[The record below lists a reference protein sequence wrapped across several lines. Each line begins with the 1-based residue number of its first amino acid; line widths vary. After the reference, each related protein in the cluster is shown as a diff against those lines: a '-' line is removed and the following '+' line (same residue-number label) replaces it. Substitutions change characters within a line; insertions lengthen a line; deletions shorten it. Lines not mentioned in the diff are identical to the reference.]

1 MDPNESHHAQQ
12 QGPPSVD
19 GRGASSMAGASGA
32 GGSAVAA
39 AAAAEAA
46 AAAYLHQQYA
56 QGPSHHLAPGYA
68 AAMMDHHHHH
78 MKDAY
83 YHHHQHGRHYD
94 PYAMHHG
101 HGGPYHAPHPPPPV
115 SSLGS
120 MNPMHPQH
128 SYHHHHHGHQN
139 PYGHSYHNQAASSYP
154 PPQAPASMHH
164 HPGHHHSSLL
174 QPTTAPGSASSMG
187 QYGGG
192 QHQSYAGA
200 YGQAAG
206 AAADQSGSAGG
217 PHYASHSGIGNGN
230 AVPGGA
236 GGASVHHYNPSTAGG
251 GFRDDKDMIIGAD
264 MTGDPSS
271 ASMATVTT
279 PTAASTSAP
288 GASTG
293 STGGSSGKR
302 KIEILDNIL
311 IKKSKHTPDG
321 GSALGGV
328 GGGITVPGG
337 IPNNAFCPQP
347 SDQVMGVDAGKSSF
361 QISNL
366 LDDKSSKPP
375 QPGSGAKNPMPVTA
389 NEKKTSSGGRGSKA
403 GRKTTS
409 SNEGGAGGGN
419 SSKSSSKGGAT
430 KNDPSGQQTSGG
442 DGEHPGSE
450 QKEQQGQ
457 QMDFDISEKLKEMG
471 EISVKPVSKTDANA
485 KARSD
490 LECNEEISLEI
501 TKKDA
506 AMRKVTN
513 LRKNIKE
520 VMDDNQLDAST
531 LAAQR
536 QELERLARVQEQQ
549 RIIREVQRQLA
560 LERQTNKTEQKVMQ
574 FLQGHAS
581 ILKPQQPSTSGTVPA
596 TSTGSS
602 AAMGAGVGSSGA
614 ATATSPSTVG
624 TATPTTPVR
633 LGYVKNPFETRGRP
647 PKNRQVSMLAS
658 SSSSSSSATTS
669 STITPTA
676 NLTPSVSIAPV
687 KAASAT
693 MSAAAST
700 SSLSSLSSS
709 SSSASVIPVRTF
721 EEMVDSDGD
730 ELEPEDEEEEEDSE
744 GEVIALPEKK
754 EIVTID
760 SSSDDDD
767 CIVLSDD
774 DEEEPEDESDDDP
787 QNSGLHV
794 NDAYNVPDEQGRVV
808 INVGH
813 ADGEEDIFLAP
824 QIARIIK
831 PHQIGG
837 VRFLFDNII
846 ESIERYDSS
855 TGFGCI
861 LAHSMGLG
869 KTLQLVCFC
878 DIFLRHTSSKTVLV
892 IMPINTLQN
901 WLNEFNTWL
910 PEDATN
916 SPLRN
921 HGEVRPR
928 NFRIFILN
936 DSHKTLKSRAKVV
949 LEWAKNGGVLLIGYE
964 MYRLLSQK
972 KMTKKKKKKKKG
984 GVLVE
989 VEEEEKES
997 TEEQRSMFD
1006 DIHEAL
1012 VKPGP
1017 DLVVCDEGHRI
1028 KNSHASISVAL
1039 KQIKSKRRIVLTGY
1053 PLQNNLLE
1061 YWCMVDFVRPNY
1073 LGTKT
1078 EFSNMFERPIQ
1089 NGQCID
1095 STPQDI
1101 KLMRYRAHVLHSLL
1115 LGFVQRRSH
1124 SVLQTSLPQKEE
1136 YVLQIRMTE
1145 FQRKLYT
1152 VFMNE
1157 VVRTKAVPNP
1167 LKAFAVCCKIWNHP
1181 DVLYN
1186 FLKQSERDLDL
1197 ELEESE
1203 PPAGKAP
1210 LAGDP
1215 ANASAV
1221 AGTAAGGGAVAME
1234 VDGSPTTAV
1243 PGLPNKP
1250 GPGRKSGAAAIPK
1263 PPKPLALKKDGT
1275 PRKPRT
1281 PKKLLNNKSQAVGK
1295 DGRIVPAAT
1304 ISPSNVTSA
1313 KDVNAMD
1320 TSQPLQTSYP
1330 KVDTGHP
1337 SYGIDRNG
1345 IKPEGPMPY
1354 PPSHYHQSNESYS
1367 QSYPGAGGS
1376 YQGGSGF
1383 HSAGFNQGAMMGQDA
1398 NYGSYGA
1405 AGTHYGTSGAPGDP
1419 YGGGMYGGGYY
1430 RNDYSGSSYHPQN
1443 AYDQGYNSYSANAAN
1458 ANMGTAAGYPNNG
1471 ASAVGTPDAPT
1482 STQANYWSGSQSN
1495 GSGGNNGNGV
1505 YGYNQQQQPT
1515 PAVAN
1520 SGNEASGNLS
1530 SYPPYSGGYGDTNGN
1545 PSTLPVTV
1553 SGSNGTDMYN
1563 YTQPEGKPQQE
1574 QQQQQQQQQQ
1584 YDGFTAAE
1592 EAQSNKWEDGS
1603 AISCGTAPGAAPA
1616 PSNAAEVID
1625 SNASEPQRQ
1634 QNSDETVTAPPT
1646 RDLTATAGTDSS
1658 TVPTASETKDASG
1671 VGALESSSNFP
1682 HDAATVTQE
1691 QANAQYANQ
1700 PSLEDLNDPVKPDLS
1715 SCDKSSD
1722 EMVAMDTKENNR
1734 DSKLEEELE
1743 SSISSGAADEVKPE
1757 IKQECD
1763 KAESDIKQEADKMD
1777 EGVTTAGV
1785 DTNGTVKCEVKSEKD
1800 GAKDSSVV
1808 VNGDA
1813 KMDSAPQSKESQP
1826 TPPTTQDSATENV
1839 ADVDVKQEV
1848 KKEGSEQEEDVMK
1861 REKDD
1866 SSVKEEIEK
1875 KDDEEIT
1882 DAEKDKS
1889 IVTTADTDKSAEA
1902 SKDVK
1907 ETITIEEV
1915 KDTHKTQEDAKL
1927 VEPIVEEE
1935 KDSKDGIIKIE
1946 DDAAESKPATELS
1959 AKEEKTIEDKDVKEG
1974 AASSAVVPVANSSVG
1989 TAAVGTKE
1997 TKGKDSKDEIPY
2009 EWAFEL
2015 MKGYIPDLLETSP
2028 KMEIFFC
2035 ILEESIRLGDR
2046 LLVFSQSLLTL
2057 NLIERFLQRNKIPGT
2072 ESNWS
2077 RNISYF
2083 RLDGSTVAQEREK
2096 LINEFNSNPNVHLFL
2111 VSTRA
2116 GSLGINLVGAN
2127 RVVVFDASWN
2137 PCHDTQAVCRVYRYG
2152 QKKPCF
2158 VYRLVMDN
2166 CLEKKIYDRQIN
2178 KQGMSD
2184 RIVDECNPDAHLS
2197 MKEITSLC
2205 YDDGEDGE
2213 IKDFSQ
2219 DKDKFIDI
2227 VMQHLLELHSKKLT
2241 KAPFAHESL
2250 LIDRKEKKLSSAEKR
2265 QAQRGY
2271 ELEKQAATKPTYSYT
2286 SMGTTYRAIRTSD
2299 GSIIHRPV
2307 ASVRPMQ
2314 AGDANKNNVAGARP
2328 TRWIPA
2334 EVWQRQG
2341 MTAQEMTLP
2350 IDVVIPTSSAD
2361 KSNIVLKAGQK
2372 VMVLK
2377 SPKGIYMQLESGKII
2392 AIRTA
2397 FKVGQSKDAT
2407 TTKGGNVV
2415 TTTPSTTTTA
2425 GRRTNLTFS
2434 STKSSSTLLLPKNGS
2449 GGASDFSEGN
2459 SLSIASNSD
2468 DDEKSDSSLVPL
2480 TIHDD
2485 GDSEKETMSVDDY
2498 PDKPTVKKDDVEH
2511 IVNDKTDTTSS
2522 TGSMSCGGSSSGTT
2536 TSTAALHAGLGVPS
2550 FKNASN
2556 PKISATVGV
2565 NQSSSSG
2572 EVAGDKFPVIQ
2583 SVHSLAT
2590 ETSLPNRGLI
2600 HSQVAAPTA
2609 TVTIDD
2615 DSPPMREK
2623 AIFKPNLV
2631 ERKAKVSQSALKN
2644 YRHKAGKAGLEMA
2657 AMGVAATTSVTHTPE
2672 TASLSTTIA
2681 SSTACTT
2688 NTVSATV
2695 ASPSVSELS
2704 SGGGNGGATAP
2715 ITGYASAAMNPHGST
2730 ASTKPYQPSLLLSS
2744 ESNKKPHTTNVAPQP
2759 SQPIGPTMDSYAHQ
2773 TDHAPTGFTHHQQHG
2788 ATAAHASSRLAQ
2800 KPGTAATA
2808 QSPSADTLGN
2818 ARMMC
2823 GDPAYGGPR
2832 QTPPSSLSGGKSGMH
2847 HPQQQH
2853 HHHAGHGSAGSSASG
2868 YVAPKQHSQHASW
2881 MPYSVGSSGSG
2892 SAGNFGQY
2900 ASPSAPGMP
2909 SSQHHHQQS
2918 HPGHGGY
2925 PPQHQSPIGHQQHRS
2940 PHHPLHHPSTVQGP
2954 PPPPPGP
2961 YESSLN
2967 FLEKTTSALI
2977 NNQNQSEFQ
2986 ASLSNITR
2994 SPTPTDGYVD
3004 YTPKPVPT
3012 AAGKKGAAKSKT
3024 PKQPKNDYGAAKKA
3038 LNKRNNPSPYTH
3050 ISSSSASSSPSAS
3063 PAVMNLPPGSASSVG
3078 GSYPLSYPGSSSN
3091 VAQTIPQAPSV
3102 AASIPPTP
3110 LPAANTSVAP
3120 NPAATGGYYDNYA
3133 QHPTSNHQTLST
3145 GYAPPSVVPGASHT
3159 HPLPPPTVS
3168 GYGDGSMP
3176 PASSYAGSSYTSTS
3190 NSTTATATVRSNYY
3204 QSGGDNATDPSV
3216 PPSASAAGLTGVP
3229 STNYAT
3235 ESHHS
3240 ASPPQASI
3248 PHYSQPQ
3255 ATTVPVS
3262 SAHASN
3268 RGSSRG
3274 STPSAQVHQPLQHPQ
3289 QQQHHQSNM
3298 HHMQH
3303 PQHQHMQQQH
3313 QQPHHHSH
3321 HQLPPSQQVPSI
3333 GQPEYAMQAA
3343 SAYSG
3348 PAVPQATTDNSH
3360 SSTAMYQQQ
3369 PSVHQ
3374 QSHHH
3379 HAQQHQ
3385 QPHHQAGTQAVPGTF
3400 IPYSSSQ
3407 STTAVSSYD
3416 AMSAAAS
3423 QNATTTTTTSSS
3435 STTNNGSAFHRPES
3449 AAPAGGSAVTGG
3461 STASVVP
3468 PVASYETP
3476 PTYIPDANAPSAAYH
3491 HQYHHHAPYQGA
3503 AQYHHQPQ
3511 GYYPPPPPPSSAYSY
3526 YSSQAPYSTA
3536 QPGPAMAPTDPQYHH
3551 SYPPAPPGQPGLS
3564 NSVGG
3569 SLSDATSGASGTGAS
3584 ATTASGYNYP
3594 PYPSQPGAGQ
3604 W

>member
-19 GRGASSMAGASGA
+19 GRGAASMAGASGA
-32 GGSAVAA
+32 GGSAAAA

-46 AAAYLHQQYA
+46 AAVYLHQQYA
-56 QGPSHHLAPGYA
+56 QGTSHHLAPGYA

-101 HGGPYHAPHPPPPV
+101 HGAPYHTPHPPPPV
-115 SSLGS
+115 STLGS

-154 PPQAPASMHH
+154 PPQAPAGMHH
-164 HPGHHHSSLL
+164 HPGHQHSSLL
-174 QPTTAPGSASSMG
+174 PPTAPGSASTMG

-192 QHQSYAGA
+192 HQPYAAA

-206 AAADQSGSAGG
+206 AASDQLGSAGG
-217 PHYASHSGIGNGN
+217 PHYASHSGIGNGTGV
-230 AVPGGA
+230 AA
-236 GGASVHHYNPSTAGG
+236 GGSAHHYNPSATG

-271 ASMATVTT
+271 ASLAITT
-279 PTAASTSAP
+279 PSAAPTSAS
-288 GASTG
+288 GASAG
-293 STGGSSGKR
+293 SAGGSSGKR

-321 GSALGGV
+321 AGSSLGA
-328 GGGITVPGG
+328 GGITVPGG
-337 IPNNAFCPQP
+337 IPNNAYCPQP
-347 SDQVMGVDAGKSSF
+347 SDQVMGVDGSKSSF

-366 LDDKSSKPP
+366 LDDKGSKPP
-375 QPGSGAKNPMPVTA
+375 QPGSASGVKNAMSMGAT
-389 NEKKTSSGGRGSKA
+389 EKKTSSGRGSKA
-403 GRKTTS
+403 SRKS
-409 SNEGGAGGGN
+409 ANEGGAGA
-419 SSKSSSKGGAT
+419 SKSSSGSKGGAA
-430 KNDPSGQQTSGG
+430 KNDASGQHSSGG
-442 DGEHPGSE
+442 DSEHQGQGSE

-596 TSTGSS
+596 TSSVSS
-602 AAMGAGVGSSGA
+602 AGMSSGIGGSTA
-614 ATATSPSTVG
+614 ATAASSSTA
-624 TATPTTPVR
+624 TTTPTTPVR

-658 SSSSSSSATTS
+658 SSASSSAATS
-669 STITPTA
+669 TSTIAPTA

-721 EEMVDSDGD
+721 EEMVDSDGE
-730 ELEPEDEEEEEDSE
+730 ELEPEEEEEDEDSE

-1210 LAGDP
+1210 IPGDP
-1215 ANASAV
+1215 ANGVPSTV
-1221 AGTAAGGGAVAME
+1221 AGTAAEGGPVAME
-1234 VDGSPTTAV
+1234 VDTSPTTAV
-1243 PGLPNKP
+1243 SGLPNKP
-1250 GPGRKSGAAAIPK
+1250 GPGRKSGASAIPK

-1320 TSQPLQTSYP
+1320 TSQPLQPSYP
-1330 KVDTGHP
+1330 KVETGHP

-1345 IKPEGPMPY
+1345 IKQEGPMSY
-1354 PPSHYHQSNESYS
+1354 PPPSQYHQSNDSYS
-1367 QSYPGAGGS
+1367 QPYPGPGGS

-1383 HSAGFNQGAMMGQDA
+1383 HGASYNQGAMMGQDA
-1398 NYGSYGA
+1398 NYGAYGA
-1405 AGTHYGTSGAPGDP
+1405 TGTHYATSGAPADP
-1419 YGGGMYGGGYY
+1419 YGGGMYGGNYY

-1458 ANMGTAAGYPNNG
+1458 ANVANAAGYSNNG
-1471 ASAVGTPDAPT
+1471 ASTVGTPGAPT
-1482 STQANYWSGSQSN
+1482 SAQSNYWNANQSN
-1495 GSGGNNGNGV
+1495 GSNNNGDGT
-1505 YGYNQQQQPT
+1505 YGYNQQQQQQQQQQPT
-1515 PAVAN
+1515 AAVAN
-1520 SGNEASGNLS
+1520 SGNEGGGNIS
-1530 SYPPYSGGYGDTNGN
+1530 SYPTYPGGYGDTNSN
-1545 PSTLPVTV
+1545 PSALPAAV

-1563 YTQPEGKPQQE
+1563 YTQPERQP
-1574 QQQQQQQQQQ
+1574 QQQQQQQQ
-1584 YDGFTAAE
+1584 YDNFATAG
-1592 EAQSNKWEDGS
+1592 EAQSNKWEDAS
-1603 AISCGTAPGAAPA
+1603 AIGAATAPGGTTA
-1616 PSNAAEVID
+1616 PSNAAEVTD
-1625 SNASEPQRQ
+1625 SNASEQRQ
-1634 QNSDETVTAPPT
+1634 QNCDEPKTAPPT
-1646 RDLTATAGTDSS
+1646 SELNATTVSDTAA
-1658 TVPTASETKDASG
+1658 VPTAPESKDASG

-1722 EMVAMDTKENNR
+1722 EMVAMDTKENNP
-1734 DSKLEEELE
+1734 DSKMEEELG
-1743 SSISSGAADEVKPE
+1743 SSISSGPAGELKPE
-1757 IKQECD
+1757 IKQECN
-1763 KAESDIKQEADKMD
+1763 KEESHIKQESDKLD
-1777 EGVTTAGV
+1777 EGQRAANE
-1785 DTNGTVKCEVKSEKD
+1785 DTNGTVKCEVKEEKD
-1800 GAKDSSVV
+1800 GAEDSSVV

-1813 KMDSAPQSKESQP
+1813 KMDNAPQSKESQQ
-1826 TPPTTQDSATENV
+1826 TPVATTQDSVPENA

-1848 KKEGSEQEEDVMK
+1848 KKEGSEQEDSVMK
-1861 REKDD
+1861 REIDD
-1866 SSVKEEIEK
+1866 SGIKEEIVK
-1875 KDDEEIT
+1875 KDVEEVV
-1882 DAEKDKS
+1882 DAEKDKTVMIS
-1889 IVTTADTDKSAEA
+1889 TDTDKCAED

-1907 ETITIEEV
+1907 DAISIEEV
-1915 KDTHKTQEDAKL
+1915 KDIDKTQEDAK
-1927 VEPIVEEE
+1927 IVESIPKEE
-1935 KDSKDGIIKIE
+1935 KESKDGIIKIE
-1946 DDAAESKPATELS
+1946 DDAPDAKPTALQPE
-1959 AKEEKTIEDKDVKEG
+1959 KEENNIEDKDVKEG
-1974 AASSAVVPVANSSVG
+1974 ASSAVVPVTNAS
-1989 TAAVGTKE
+1989 VGTKE

-2057 NLIERFLQRNKIPGT
+2057 NLIERFLQNNKIPGT
-2072 ESNWS
+2072 ESHWS

-2498 PDKPTVKKDDVEH
+2498 PDKPIMKKDDVEH

-2522 TGSMSCGGSSSGTT
+2522 TGSLSCGGSSSGTT
-2536 TSTAALHAGLGVPS
+2536 ASTAALPTGLGVAS
-2550 FKNASN
+2550 FKNASHQ
-2556 PKISATVGV
+2556 KMSATVGV
-2565 NQSSSSG
+2565 NQSG
-2572 EVAGDKFPVIQ
+2572 EATGDKFPVIQ

-2590 ETSLPNRGLI
+2590 ETSLPNRGLM
-2600 HSQVAAPTA
+2600 HNQVPAPTA

-2644 YRHKAGKAGLEMA
+2644 YRHKGGKAGLEMA
-2657 AMGVAATTSVTHTPE
+2657 TMNVATTSVSHTPE
-2672 TASLSTTIA
+2672 TASQSTTTA
-2681 SSTACTT
+2681 SSTTSTSTA
-2688 NTVSATV
+2688 VSATA
-2695 ASPSVSELS
+2695 ASPRVNELS
-2704 SGGGNGGATAP
+2704 SGGGGSGATGP
-2715 ITGYASAAMNPHGST
+2715 VTGYGSVTMNPHGST
-2730 ASTKPYQPSLLLSS
+2730 TATKPHQPSLLLSS
-2744 ESNKKPHTTNVAPQP
+2744 ESNKKPHTPNAAPQA
-2759 SQPIGPTMDSYAHQ
+2759 SQPIGPTMESYAHQ
-2773 TDHAPTGFTHHQQHG
+2773 TDHAGTGFAHHQQHS
-2788 ATAAHASSRLAQ
+2788 ATTAHASSRLAQ
-2800 KPGTAATA
+2800 KPVPAATS

-2818 ARMMC
+2818 THQTY
-2823 GDPAYGGPR
+2823 PAYGPP
-2832 QTPPSSLSGGKSGMH
+2832 QTPPSSLSGSKSAMH
-2847 HPQQQH
+2847 HQQQH
-2853 HHHAGHGSAGSSASG
+2853 HHHAVHGSAGSSG
-2868 YVAPKQHSQHASW
+2868 YAAPKQHSQHSAW
-2881 MPYSVGSSGSG
+2881 MPYSVGSSASG
-2892 SAGNFGQY
+2892 SAGNYGQY

-2909 SSQHHHQQS
+2909 PSQHHHQQH
-2918 HPGHGGY
+2918 HPGHSGY
-2925 PPQHQSPIGHQQHRS
+2925 PPQHQPPIGHQQHRS

-3012 AAGKKGAAKSKT
+3012 ATGKKGAAKSKT

-3063 PAVMNLPPGSASSVG
+3063 PAVMNLPPGSASSMG
-3078 GSYPLSYPGSSSN
+3078 GSYPLSYPGNSSN
-3091 VAQTIPQAPSV
+3091 VAPQPPS
-3102 AASIPPTP
+3102 AATSIPPTP
-3110 LPAANTSVAP
+3110 LSAANASVAP
-3120 NPAATGGYYDNYA
+3120 NPPTAGAYYDNYA
-3133 QHPTSNHQTLST
+3133 QHSTSNQQTLST
-3145 GYAPPSVVPGASHT
+3145 GYGPPSVAPGTSHT
-3159 HPLPPPTVS
+3159 HTLPPSTVS

-3176 PASSYAGSSYTSTS
+3176 PVSSYAGSSYTSTS

-3204 QSGGDNATDPSV
+3204 QPSGGGNATDPSV
-3216 PPSASAAGLTGVP
+3216 PPSASTAALTGVP

-3262 SAHASN
+3262 SAHTSS

-3274 STPSAQVHQPLQHPQ
+3274 STSSAQVHQPLQHQQQPPQQ

-3298 HHMQH
+3298 HHTQH
-3303 PQHQHMQQQH
+3303 QQHQHMQQQH

-3333 GQPEYAMQAA
+3333 GQLDYAMQAS
-3343 SAYSG
+3343 SAYSA
-3348 PAVPQATTDNSH
+3348 PAVPQATTDST
-3360 SSTAMYQQQ
+3360 SSAIMYQQH
-3369 PSVHQ
+3369 PPLHQ
-3374 QSHHH
+3374 QPHHH

-3385 QPHHQAGTQAVPGTF
+3385 QPHHQAGSAVPGTF

-3407 STTAVSSYD
+3407 STSAVASYD

-3423 QNATTTTTTSSS
+3423 QNATATTSTNS

-3449 AAPAGGSAVTGG
+3449 AAPTVAGG

-3468 PVASYETP
+3468 PVTSYETP

-3491 HQYHHHAPYQGA
+3491 HQYHHHTPYQGA

-3526 YSSQAPYSTA
+3526 YSSQGPYSTT

-3551 SYPPAPPGQPGLS
+3551 SYPPAPPGQPGPS
-3564 NSVGG
+3564 NTVGG
-3569 SLSDATSGASGTGAS
+3569 SLSDATGGASAAGAS

>member
-1 MDPNESHHAQQ
+1 
-12 QGPPSVD
+12 
-19 GRGASSMAGASGA
+19 
-32 GGSAVAA
+32 
-39 AAAAEAA
+39 
-46 AAAYLHQQYA
+46 
-56 QGPSHHLAPGYA
+56 
-68 AAMMDHHHHH
+68 
-78 MKDAY
+78 
-83 YHHHQHGRHYD
+83 
-94 PYAMHHG
+94 
-101 HGGPYHAPHPPPPV
+101 
-115 SSLGS
+115 
-120 MNPMHPQH
+120 
-128 SYHHHHHGHQN
+128 
-139 PYGHSYHNQAASSYP
+139 
-154 PPQAPASMHH
+154 
-164 HPGHHHSSLL
+164 
-174 QPTTAPGSASSMG
+174 
-187 QYGGG
+187 
-192 QHQSYAGA
+192 
-200 YGQAAG
+200 
-206 AAADQSGSAGG
+206 
-217 PHYASHSGIGNGN
+217 
-230 AVPGGA
+230 
-236 GGASVHHYNPSTAGG
+236 
-251 GFRDDKDMIIGAD
+251 
-264 MTGDPSS
+264 
-271 ASMATVTT
+271 
-279 PTAASTSAP
+279 
-288 GASTG
+288 
-293 STGGSSGKR
+293 
-302 KIEILDNIL
+302 
-311 IKKSKHTPDG
+311 
-321 GSALGGV
+321 
-328 GGGITVPGG
+328 
-337 IPNNAFCPQP
+337 
-347 SDQVMGVDAGKSSF
+347 
-361 QISNL
+361 
-366 LDDKSSKPP
+366 
-375 QPGSGAKNPMPVTA
+375 
-389 NEKKTSSGGRGSKA
+389 
-403 GRKTTS
+403 
-409 SNEGGAGGGN
+409 
-419 SSKSSSKGGAT
+419 
-430 KNDPSGQQTSGG
+430 
-442 DGEHPGSE
+442 
-450 QKEQQGQ
+450 
-457 QMDFDISEKLKEMG
+457 MDFDISEKLKEMG

-485 KARSD
+485 KARSE

-596 TSTGSS
+596 SSTGGSTG
-602 AAMGAGVGSSGA
+602 MGSGVGGSAA
-614 ATATSPSTVG
+614 ATAASSSSATTT
-624 TATPTTPVR
+624 TATTPVR

-658 SSSSSSSATTS
+658 SLASSSSATSS

-687 KAASAT
+687 KASSAT

-721 EEMVDSDGD
+721 EEMVDSDGE
-730 ELEPEDEEEEEDSE
+730 ELEPEDEEEDEDSE

-813 ADGEEDIFLAP
+813 ADGEQDIFLAP

-1186 FLKQSERDLDL
+1186 FLKQSEGDLDL

-1203 PPAGKAP
+1203 PPTGKAP
-1210 LAGDP
+1210 IPGDP
-1215 ANASAV
+1215 ANGV
-1221 AGTAAGGGAVAME
+1221 APTAAAAAAAVGGGLVAME
-1234 VDGSPTTAV
+1234 VDAASATT
-1243 PGLPNKP
+1243 GTMISNKP
-1250 GPGRKSGAAAIPK
+1250 GPGRKSGPPAIPK

-1313 KDVNAMD
+1313 KDAMD
-1320 TSQPLQTSYP
+1320 TSQPLQPSYP

-1345 IKPEGPMPY
+1345 IKQEGPMPY
-1354 PPSHYHQSNESYS
+1354 PPSQYHQSNDSYS
-1367 QSYPGAGGS
+1367 QPYPGPGGS
-1376 YQGGSGF
+1376 YQGGSSF
-1383 HSAGFNQGAMMGQDA
+1383 HGAGYSQGAMMGQDTH
-1398 NYGSYGA
+1398 YGSYGPT
-1405 AGTHYGTSGAPGDP
+1405 GTHYGTSGAPTDP
-1419 YGGGMYGGGYY
+1419 YGGGMYGGNYY
-1430 RNDYSGSSYHPQN
+1430 RNDYSGSSYHPPN

-1458 ANMGTAAGYPNNG
+1458 ANMGTAGGYSSNG
-1471 ASAVGTPDAPT
+1471 VNAVGTTGAAT
-1482 STQANYWSGSQSN
+1482 STQANYWSGNQSN
-1495 GSGGNNGNGV
+1495 GSNNNSA
-1505 YGYNQQQQPT
+1505 YDYNQQQQPT
-1515 PAVAN
+1515 TATVAN
-1520 SGNEASGNLS
+1520 SGNEAAGNIS
-1530 SYPPYSGGYGDTNGN
+1530 SYPTYPGGYGDTNGN
-1545 PSTLPVTV
+1545 PTSLPAAVPA
-1553 SGSNGTDMYN
+1553 SNGADMYN
-1563 YTQPEGKPQQE
+1563 YTQPER
-1574 QQQQQQQQQQ
+1574 QQQQQQQQ
-1584 YDGFTAAE
+1584 YNSFTATG
-1592 EAQSNKWEDGS
+1592 EAQPKWEATEGS
-1603 AISCGTAPGAAPA
+1603 TVPSDTAGG
-1616 PSNAAEVID
+1616 ID
-1625 SNASEPQRQ
+1625 SNANEPQKQ
-1634 QNSDETVTAPPT
+1634 QNSDKTVTAPMT
-1646 RDLTATAGTDSS
+1646 GDLTGTTASDTT
-1658 TVPTASETKDASG
+1658 TVPTSPERKDASG
-1671 VGALESSSNFP
+1671 VGALASSSNFP

-1715 SCDKSSD
+1715 SCDKSSN
-1722 EMVAMDTKENNR
+1722 EMVAMDTKESNPE
-1734 DSKLEEELE
+1734 SKLEEELE
-1743 SSISSGAADEVKPE
+1743 SSITSGPEELKPE
-1757 IKQECD
+1757 IKQDCD
-1763 KAESDIKQEADKMD
+1763 KEESDVKQESEKLD
-1777 EGVTTAGV
+1777 EGTAAADLG
-1785 DTNGTVKCEVKSEKD
+1785 TNGAIKCEVKVEND
-1800 GAKDSSVV
+1800 GAEDQSVV
-1808 VNGDA
+1808 ANGDA
-1813 KMDSAPQSKESQP
+1813 KMENAPQSKEAQP
-1826 TPPTTQDSATENV
+1826 AATTTQNPATENV
-1839 ADVDVKQEV
+1839 TDVDVKQEV
-1848 KKEGSEQEEDVMK
+1848 KKEEGKQEDGVMNC
-1861 REKDD
+1861 EIDE

-1875 KDDEEIT
+1875 NDGEVI
-1882 DAEKDKS
+1882 DAEKDKP
-1889 IVTTADTDKSAEA
+1889 IIIAPDTDKCAEDA
-1902 SKDVK
+1902 KDVK
-1907 ETITIEEV
+1907 DTITIEEV
-1915 KDTHKTQEDAKL
+1915 KDTDKSQEDAKL
-1927 VEPIVEEE
+1927 VEPILNEE
-1935 KDSKDGIIKIE
+1935 KESKDGVIKIE
-1946 DDAAESKPATELS
+1946 DDAADPKPTVAVQSE
-1959 AKEEKTIEDKDVKEG
+1959 KEEKTIEDKDTKEG
-1974 AASSAVVPVANSSVG
+1974 ASSAVVPVTNS
-1989 TAAVGTKE
+1989 AVVAGTKE

-2072 ESNWS
+2072 ESHWS

-2397 FKVGQSKDAT
+2397 FKVGQSKDAA

-2415 TTTPSTTTTA
+2415 TTTPNTTTTA

-2449 GGASDFSEGN
+2449 GGTSDFSEGN

-2498 PDKPTVKKDDVEH
+2498 PDKPAMKKDDVEH

-2536 TSTAALHAGLGVPS
+2536 TSTAALPTGLGVAS

-2556 PKISATVGV
+2556 QKISGTVGA

-2572 EVAGDKFPVIQ
+2572 EATGEKFPIIQ

-2590 ETSLPNRGLI
+2590 ETSLPNRGLL
-2600 HSQVAAPTA
+2600 HCQVPAPTA

-2644 YRHKAGKAGLEMA
+2644 YRHKAGKAGLEMG
-2657 AMGVAATTSVTHTPE
+2657 AMGVATTSVIHTPE
-2672 TASLSTTIA
+2672 TASLSNTIA

-2688 NTVSATV
+2688 TTVSATAASPRVNELSTGVVGGV
-2695 ASPSVSELS
+2695 ASHP
-2704 SGGGNGGATAP
+2704 A
-2715 ITGYASAAMNPHGST
+2715 TGYGPVTMNPHSNT
-2730 ASTKPYQPSLLLSS
+2730 TSAKPHQPSLLLSN
-2744 ESNKKPHTTNVAPQP
+2744 ESNKKSHTMNVTPQPLQSVAP
-2759 SQPIGPTMDSYAHQ
+2759 TVESYAHQ
-2773 TDHAPTGFTHHQQHG
+2773 TDHANTGFLHHQQHS
-2788 ATAAHASSRLAQ
+2788 ATTAHASSRLAQ
-2800 KPGTAATA
+2800 KPVTAATS
-2808 QSPSADTLGN
+2808 QSPSTDTL
-2818 ARMMC
+2818 ATTHQQY
-2823 GDPAYGGPR
+2823 PAYGPP
-2832 QTPPSSLSGGKSGMH
+2832 QTPPSSLSGSKSAMH
-2847 HPQQQH
+2847 HQQQQQQQQQH
-2853 HHHAGHGSAGSSASG
+2853 HHHQAVHGPSVSSASG
-2868 YVAPKQHSQHASW
+2868 YAAPKQHSQHSSW
-2881 MPYSVGSSGSG
+2881 MPYNVGSSASG
-2892 SAGNFGQY
+2892 PVGNYGQY
-2900 ASPSAPGMP
+2900 ASPNASGMAP
-2909 SSQHHHQQS
+2909 SQHHHQQH
-2918 HPGHGGY
+2918 HPGGHSGY
-2925 PPQHQSPIGHQQHRS
+2925 SPQHQPPIGHQQHRS

-3004 YTPKPVPT
+3004 YPPKPIPT
-3012 AAGKKGAAKSKT
+3012 ATGKKGAAKSKT

-3063 PAVMNLPPGSASSVG
+3063 PAVMNLPPGSTSSV

-3091 VAQTIPQAPSV
+3091 VAQTMPQPPSA
-3102 AASIPPTP
+3102 AASMPPTP
-3110 LPAANTSVAP
+3110 LPAANASVAS
-3120 NPAATGGYYDNYA
+3120 NPPTAGAYYDNYA
-3133 QHPTSNHQTLST
+3133 QHSTNNHQTLAA
-3145 GYAPPSVVPGASHT
+3145 GYGTPSIVPGTSHT
-3159 HPLPPPTVS
+3159 HPLAPTSGS
-3168 GYGDGSMP
+3168 GYGDGSLP
-3176 PASSYAGSSYTSTS
+3176 PVSSYAGSSYTSTS

-3204 QSGGDNATDPSV
+3204 QPSGGGNATDPNV
-3216 PPSASAAGLTGVP
+3216 PPSASTADLTGVP

-3262 SAHASN
+3262 SAHTSS

-3274 STPSAQVHQPLQHPQ
+3274 STSSAQVHQPLQQQ

-3298 HHMQH
+3298 HHT
-3303 PQHQHMQQQH
+3303 QHQQHLNMQQQQQH

-3321 HQLPPSQQVPSI
+3321 HQLPPSQQVPSM
-3333 GQPEYAMQAA
+3333 GQSDYAMQAA
-3343 SAYSG
+3343 SVYS
-3348 PAVPQATTDNSH
+3348 VPPVAQATTDST
-3360 SSTAMYQQQ
+3360 SSATMYQQQ
-3369 PSVHQ
+3369 PPLHQPSHHHLAQPHQ
-3374 QSHHH
+3374 QSHH
-3379 HAQQHQ
+3379 
-3385 QPHHQAGTQAVPGTF
+3385 QAGSAVPGTF

-3407 STTAVSSYD
+3407 STSAVTSYD
-3416 AMSAAAS
+3416 AMSATAS
-3423 QNATTTTTTSSS
+3423 QNATATTTTSS

-3449 AAPAGGSAVTGG
+3449 AAPAGGSTVAGG

-3526 YSSQAPYSTA
+3526 YSPQGPYSAT
-3536 QPGPAMAPTDPQYHH
+3536 QPSPAMAPTDPQYHH

-3564 NSVGG
+3564 NTVGG
-3569 SLSDATSGASGTGAS
+3569 SLGDATGGASGTGAS

-3594 PYPSQPGAGQ
+3594 PYPSQPGTGQ